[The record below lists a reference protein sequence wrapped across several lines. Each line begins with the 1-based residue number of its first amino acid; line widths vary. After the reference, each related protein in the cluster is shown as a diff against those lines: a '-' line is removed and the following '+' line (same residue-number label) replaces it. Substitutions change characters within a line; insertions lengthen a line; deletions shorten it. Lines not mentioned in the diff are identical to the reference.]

1 MFDANTVT
9 HGPQDDDLTQPT
21 AFGEAPPM
29 DRTSEV
35 ARVAA
40 VLMTYC
46 TPKLKYDGMTAH
58 ELATK
63 ILAVLDR

>member
-1 MFDANTVT
+1 MFNANDFSL
-9 HGPQDDDLTQPT
+9 GPHDDDLTQPT
-21 AFGEAPPM
+21 SFGEHPPM
-29 DRTSEV
+29 DRDAEV
-35 ARVAA
+35 TRVTA
-40 VLMTYC
+40 VLLTYC